1 MYTIEEIKSAT
12 RELNFTNEQNASIL
26 FEANKYQCS
35 ISEAIKLVLNIRY

>member
-12 RELNFTNEQNASIL
+12 RELNFTNEQNASVL

-35 ISEAIKLVLNIRY
+35 ILEAINLVLNSRY